1 METDLKR
8 VILQIIRLQAALLI
22 DENRQM
28 QYLRTREMHLED
40 AVGFEQEMIRLR
52 GERENYQKLRAGLYE
67 DWKAGMITQADF
79 QKFSAIY
86 EKQHLETGW
95 AIAKQEELVKKLF
108 YERVHSNVR
117 LERLKETMQITTL
130 DREALLAFVERIE
143 VYEEKRIVIQ
153 FGYQEEIRRMAGS

>member
-1 METDLKR
+1 MED
-8 VILQIIRLQAALLI
+8 
-22 DENRQM
+22 D
-28 QYLRTREMHLED
+28 
-40 AVGFEQEMIRLR
+40 VGFEQEMIRLR
-52 GERENYQKLRAGLYE
+52 GEQENYQKLRAGLYE

-86 EKQHLETGW
+86 EKQYLETGW

-108 YERVHSNVR
+108 YERVHSHVR
-117 LERLKETMQITTL
+117 LEQLKETMQITTL

-143 VYEEKRIVIQ
+143 VYEGKRIVIQ